1 MAAEVYGDCAT
12 PLNIGTGVGTSIR
25 ELAETIN
32 EVSGF
37 RGKMTWDSEKPDGS
51 AKKVLDVTRMK
62 KILDG
67 WTPPTDLRAGLAKTV
82 AWYRA
87 NKADADAKW

>member
-1 MAAEVYGDCAT
+1 MAAEVYDDCAT
-12 PLNIGTGVGTSIR
+12 PLNIGTGIGTSIR
-25 ELAETIN
+25 ELAETVH

-37 RGKMTWDSEKPDGS
+37 RGKMTWDTDKPDGA

-62 KILDG
+62 QVLDG
-67 WTPPTDLRAGLAKTV
+67 WTPPTDLKAGLAKTV

-87 NKADADAKW
+87 NKAEADAKW